1 MADPNNNY
9 FNIEQLL
16 IPSCRVPRPPTN
28 SDTIPIPQMQ
38 SSSRSMFSCLYC
50 SRKFCT
56 SQALGGHQNAH
67 KRERAAARRTSSAPA
82 PAPDPPAFPAAHHDP
97 TLFDLNST
105 YWLHLEPA
113 LPPLPQPLPLHSFT
127 SSGSGVS
134 YGADDASMST
144 KALSPIHDPATHHD
158 HVNIDLTLRL

>member
-1 MADPNNNY
+1 MADPNNIRN
-9 FNIEQLL
+9 FNLKQLL
-16 IPSCRVPRPPTN
+16 IPPTYN
-28 SDTIPIPQMQ
+28 SYTSTTTTIPIPQMQ
-38 SSSRSMFSCLYC
+38 SPSRSMFSCLYC

-67 KRERAAARRTSSAPA
+67 KRERAAARTTSSAP
-82 PAPDPPAFPAAHHDP
+82 PHHDP

-113 LPPLPQPLPLHSFT
+113 LPSPPPLPLPLRSFT

-134 YGADDASMST
+134 YGADDAAS
-144 KALSPIHDPATHHD
+144 IHDHHHD
-158 HVNIDLTLRL
+158 HLHVDLTLRLWTLSSSFISSSNQ